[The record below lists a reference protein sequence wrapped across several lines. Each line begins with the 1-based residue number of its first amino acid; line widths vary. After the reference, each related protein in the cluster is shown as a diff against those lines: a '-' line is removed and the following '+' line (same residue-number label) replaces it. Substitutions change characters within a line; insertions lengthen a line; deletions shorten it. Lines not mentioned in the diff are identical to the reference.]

1 MNIRVLKN
9 LTYLELSSLHNR
21 NVDPDSSLAQTVEG
35 ICLNVKKSGDSA
47 VRSYTKEFDEI
58 DLDSFLVPIKE
69 IDNAY
74 NNIDKD
80 LYGSMLKARD
90 NILKFHSAHSPQ
102 INEVITDIGISLNRE
117 PRAIE
122 NVGLYVPGG
131 NAPLVST
138 VLMLGIPAQLAG
150 CERIAM
156 TTPPNADG
164 NISPSLLAAAKLVG
178 IQEIYNIG
186 GAQAIA
192 ALAYG
197 TKSIQKVDKIFGPG
211 NQFVNAAKMFVSID
225 PDGAA
230 IDLPAGPTELLIIAD
245 AQADSQYVALDLA
258 AQAEHG
264 SNSIVLLLT
273 DSVEIASSV
282 SDVISNLSLPDDRKE
297 IINSCLNE
305 SLILTVE
312 NIEETIRFSNMYA
325 PEHLSLQI
333 EKADLY
339 KEKIR
344 NAGTVFLGGM
354 TPAAAGDYATGAN
367 HTLPTNG
374 NANSYSGLSLSD
386 FQKFITFQK
395 TDATG
400 LKSIANAVKGL
411 AEAEGLYVHN
421 ESVQARLTDA

>member
-178 IQEIYNIG
+178 IQEIYKIG

-197 TKSIQKVDKIFGPG
+197 TNFIQKVDKIFGPG
-211 NQFVNAAKMFVSID
+211 NQYVTAAKKFVSND
-225 PDGAA
+225 SDGAA

-245 AQADSQYVALDLA
+245 DQADPLFVAHDLA

-264 SNSIVLLLT
+264 LDSSVLLLT
-273 DSVEIASSV
+273 DSAKFETSV
-282 SDVISNLSLPDDRKE
+282 SDAI
-297 IINSCLNE
+297 
-305 SLILTVE
+305 
-312 NIEETIRFSNMYA
+312 
-325 PEHLSLQI
+325 
-333 EKADLY
+333 
-339 KEKIR
+339 
-344 NAGTVFLGGM
+344 
-354 TPAAAGDYATGAN
+354 
-367 HTLPTNG
+367 
-374 NANSYSGLSLSD
+374 
-386 FQKFITFQK
+386 
-395 TDATG
+395 
-400 LKSIANAVKGL
+400 
-411 AEAEGLYVHN
+411 
-421 ESVQARLTDA
+421 